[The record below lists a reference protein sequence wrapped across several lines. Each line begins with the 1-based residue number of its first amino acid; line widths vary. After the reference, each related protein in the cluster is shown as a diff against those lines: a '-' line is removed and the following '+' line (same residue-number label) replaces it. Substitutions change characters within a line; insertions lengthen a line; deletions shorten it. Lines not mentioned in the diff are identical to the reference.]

1 MPAQDEFLPIIGQTL
16 GHYRIIEK
24 IGEGGMGVVYHAHD
38 ERLHRDVALKI
49 LLASLGAAEVPR
61 ERLLDEARIAS
72 ALNHPHICTVYE
84 VGEDNGRA
92 YIVMEFVRGRP
103 LSAVIPRDGLPAE
116 TVVRY
121 GTQIAE
127 ALAHAHQHGII
138 HCDLKS
144 SNVVMTSEGR
154 AKVLDFGL
162 AKRLLHK
169 KSDAATQS
177 HLAFEEDEAIAGT
190 LPYLAPEVLRGE
202 PARAQSD
209 IWALGVML
217 YEMATGVRPFRG
229 DTAFALSSA
238 ILRDPPAP
246 LPRHILAGL
255 RSIIQRC
262 LTKEPAERY
271 QGASETHAALQ
282 AIQPEVVIGSPA
294 LPRRR
299 SGRAIDSLAVLPF
312 ENLTSDPETE
322 YLSDGITETLIH
334 RLAQLPRLRVMARST
349 MFRYKGQPIDPQAIG
364 RDLHVRAV
372 LTGRVFERGDAL
384 LIATE
389 LVDVADGSQLWGEQ
403 YNRQRADIFAVQD
416 QIAKEI
422 SERLRIRLTG
432 EDRKWLAKRHTE
444 ITEAYHLYL
453 KGRYYW
459 NKRTEED
466 IKKGIEYFNQAIE
479 KDPSY
484 ALAHTGLADSYY
496 LLASTAY
503 GAFPSKEAF
512 PRAKEAALK
521 ALQID
526 ETLAEAHSSLAGV
539 LTNEWDWLGAEK
551 EYKRSIQ
558 LNPAY
563 ATAHHFY
570 AFYLAALG
578 RLEKALAEIKHAYK
592 LDPLSLIINRDLG
605 LIFYYARQP
614 DRAIEQYQKTL
625 ELDPNFLLAHQALG
639 RAYLVKGMHQEA
651 LAEIQEAAHLSGE
664 SAVMSAALAHAYA
677 ATGQTAAARKILA
690 DLLERSKQSFVSP
703 SSIAVIYAGLGDT
716 ENALRWLEQAFEERS
731 VGLLTLKVHPIFDG
745 LHPDARFQDLLRRI
759 GLAP

>member
-1 MPAQDEFLPIIGQTL
+1 MIGQTL

-38 ERLHRDVALKI
+38 ERLDRDVALKI
-49 LLASLGAAEVPR
+49 LPASLGADEVPR

-84 VGEDNGRA
+84 VGEDNGLA
-92 YIVMEFVRGRP
+92 YIAMEFVRGRP

-127 ALAHAHQHGII
+127 ALAHAHQRGII

-162 AKRLLHK
+162 AKRLRHK
-169 KSDAATQS
+169 KPDAATQS
-177 HLAFEEDEAIAGT
+177 HLAFEEDQAIAGT

-238 ILRDPPAP
+238 ILRDPPVP

-262 LTKEPAERY
+262 LTKELPERY
-271 QGASETHAALQ
+271 EGASEAHAALQ
-282 AIQPEVVIGSPA
+282 AIQPEMVISSPA

-299 SGRAIDSLAVLPF
+299 SRRAIDSLAVLPF

-364 RDLHVRAV
+364 RDLDVRAV
-372 LTGRVFERGDAL
+372 LTGRVLQRGDAL

-403 YNRQRADIFAVQD
+403 YNRQHADIFAVQD

-432 EDRKWLAKRHTE
+432 EDRKRLTKRHTE

-459 NKRTEED
+459 NKRTQED

-484 ALAHTGLADSYY
+484 ALAHSGLADSYY

-512 PRAKEAALK
+512 PRAKQAALK

-539 LTNEWDWLGAEK
+539 LTNEWDWVAAEK

-578 RLEKALAEIKHAYK
+578 RLERALAEIKHAYK

-625 ELDPNFLLAHQALG
+625 ELDPNFTLAHQALG

-651 LAEIQEAAHLSGE
+651 LAEIQEAARLSGE
-664 SAVMSAALAHAYA
+664 SVVMSAALAHAYA
-677 ATGQTAAARKILA
+677 ATGQAAAARKILA
-690 DLLERSKQSFVSP
+690 DLTERSKQSFVSP

-745 LHPDARFQDLLRRI
+745 LRPDPRFQDLLRRI
-759 GLAP
+759 GLPP